1 LRENFFESEQ
11 TSRIFFEQ
19 LQFNCAVLTM
29 RLTPIEIKKH
39 GFKKATFGGYE
50 ADEVDAFMETV
61 SRQWEELLDEAE
73 KLKRRIAEL
82 EGETRKYKDVEGMLH
97 QTLAQAQKSTSD
109 VIDNAKREAE
119 LIKQEA
125 SLKASQAIERARHEV
140 SAMQEDIRQLDA
152 HKREVLAKLK
162 MLVVSQTELINAF
175 SHNEDSFVLNA
186 LAARKQSRE
195 IEAHKSEP
203 AKSEPAKSEP
213 AKSEPPKTE
222 SQQSDVV
229 KPEVVQRDTPIV
241 EPPSS
246 KTEIPK
252 ADIPKT
258 DIPKTDSPKADIPKS
273 DAALGLPVASSPMPV
288 TAEANTAPINN
299 TQFNMESLRAMFH
312 KQSATETTA
321 TVLETT
327 NIIPEKL
334 ESGKIELRAE
344 SETPSAKHEIKT
356 DVVKEQTIRVEI
368 PVETAFKSSGSKRSV
383 NIDDILDSLD

>member
-203 AKSEPAKSEP
+203 AKSEP
-213 AKSEPPKTE
+213 PKTE

-258 DIPKTDSPKADIPKS
+258 DIPKTDIPKTDSPKADIPKS
-273 DAALGLPVASSPMPV
+273 DAAFGLPVASSPMPV